1 MILQEHG
8 INVAGAVISQ
18 VDLAKISA
26 YGGDYYYQGYYDY
39 YGYGDSKPK
48 KKSLTRGDSFAAKSR
63 AREDAR
69 EASKVR
75 RLKRRSVDDRPDPS
89 MDPSLDEDFRA

>member
-1 MILQEHG
+1 MG

-18 VDLAKISA
+18 VDLNKISS

-39 YGYGDSKPK
+39 YGYGESKKK
-48 KKSLTRGDSFAAKSR
+48 KKSISREGNDFAARSR
-63 AREDAR
+63 AREDER

-75 RLKRRSVDDRPDPS
+75 RLKRRDVDVKSDPS